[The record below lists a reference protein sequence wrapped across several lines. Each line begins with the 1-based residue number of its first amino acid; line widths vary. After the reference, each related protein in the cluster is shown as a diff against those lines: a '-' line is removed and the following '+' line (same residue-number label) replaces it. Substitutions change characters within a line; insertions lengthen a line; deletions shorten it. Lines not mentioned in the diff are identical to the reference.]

1 MSQYTI
7 TMKPIVCYLMILI
20 CPECL
25 FAQKNFKVSFVVADS
40 TILKQLSFSYY
51 DHKTREN
58 VSLPVSYEKNKATIV
73 HSYNTVYAHIRAELV
88 SGNSW
93 PAMTIF
99 AGEKP
104 VTVTFPEHINTAD
117 PFGSYTLTNGED
129 PRREFRAAD
138 AYTKE
143 ASDTYQ
149 QLYDSLAPKWTPA
162 DSLDYKKLTA
172 AKLAVDYKRLE
183 YISSHANAYSSFILF
198 EKYTSSLLPPDLL
211 LERFNAIFPANFRNS
226 EEGVSVKQYLLDRAV
241 LEVNK
246 KAISF
251 TTKDI
256 DDNKLV
262 LEDVYKKRN
271 VLLVFWGT
279 WCGACIEEIPT
290 LREIRQQ
297 CSKDTLEIIS
307 IASQSSMDK
316 VREFIKEKQMDW
328 KHVVNDKKIPLLYQ
342 IHGYPEVVLI
352 NTKGNIVYKYSAY
365 PDLHL
370 ASLRKILAGME
381 GNQ

>member
-1 MSQYTI
+1 
-7 TMKPIVCYLMILI
+7 MILI
-20 CPECL
+20 CPGL
-25 FAQKNFKVSFVVADS
+25 TFAQKKFKVSFVVPDS
-40 TILKQLSFSYY
+40 TILKKLSFSYY
-51 DHKTREN
+51 DHQTRSN
-58 VSLPVSYEKNKATIV
+58 VNVPASYEKNKATIA

-88 SGNSW
+88 SGDSW

-104 VTVTFPEHINTAD
+104 VTVTFPKHIDKAD

-129 PRREFRAAD
+129 PRQEFRAAD
-138 AYTKE
+138 AYTKA

-162 DSLDYKKLTA
+162 DSLDYKRLTA

-211 LERFNAIFPANFRNS
+211 LERFNTIFPANFRNS
-226 EEGVSVKQYLLDRAV
+226 EEGAGVKKYLLDRAI
-241 LEVNK
+241 LEGEK

-256 DDNKLV
+256 DNNKLV
-262 LEDVYKKRN
+262 LKEVYNKKN

-297 CSKDTLEIIS
+297 CSKEQLEIIS
-307 IASQSSMDK
+307 IASRSSMGQ
-316 VREFIKEKQMDW
+316 VRQFIKEKQMDW
-328 KHVVNDKKIPLLYQ
+328 KHVVNDEEIPLLYQ
-342 IHGYPEVVLI
+342 IHGYPEVLLI

-370 ASLRKILAGME
+370 AGLKKMLVDLAS
-381 GNQ
+381 NP